1 MLEQDQSRAAGSDGA
16 AFSDPNYVFSSLTG
30 YATAKITWNQEF
42 SGEGSGFAADAQRSR
57 AHSSDFAFSSSPMI
71 RNSRD
76 VCRSSVFR
84 ESRNA
89 RDAMSRMNSMVFIVF
104 DPCRAK
110 T

>member
-1 MLEQDQSRAAGSDGA
+1 MPEQDQSRAAGSDGA
-16 AFSDPNYVFSSLTG
+16 AFSDELRVFFPNQVCDRENYLD
-30 YATAKITWNQEF
+30 QEL